1 MTVVAYAVGAVLAI
15 AAVIRDPSALG
26 TVFPLVVTAATLAI
40 VVAIFVFQR
49 RATLR
54 RTIAE
59 IRQAESDVALGLIEA
74 PRTDVAELIGEL
86 RKLGFEIVGATDTT
100 VGGGKPIR
108 TWILTD
114 GNGPGTTWIEVG
126 IARTPIAIFLSRAG
140 DGRFLE
146 TSFPDGATIDV
157 PNLLARPIGGNVEAT
172 LTGHRATLDEWT
184 SRAGPPLVVRT
195 LDDYRRV
202 EDELRERTGGM
213 RIAHYIE
220 HVVEPSLRR
229 WAISAVIGVIAFLAV
244 VLLPG
249 P

>member
-1 MTVVAYAVGAVLAI
+1 MTVIAYAVGAILAM
-15 AAVIRDPSALG
+15 AAVIRDPSTMG
-26 TVFPLVVTAATLAI
+26 TVFPLVVTAATVAI
-40 VVAIFVFQR
+40 VAVIVLFRR
-49 RATLR
+49 RANLQG
-54 RTIAE
+54 TIAQ
-59 IRQAESDVALGLIEA
+59 IRRAESVVAMGLIEA
-74 PRTDVAELIGEL
+74 PRTDVAELIAEL

-108 TWILTD
+108 TWVLTES
-114 GNGPGTTWIEVG
+114 GGPGTTWIEVG

-146 TSFPDGATIDV
+146 TSFPGGATIDV
-157 PNLLARPIGGNVEAT
+157 PNLLARPIGANVEET
-172 LTGHRATLDEWT
+172 LAGHRATLDEWT
-184 SRAGPPLVVRT
+184 SRTGPPLVVRT

-202 EDELRERTGGM
+202 ETELRERTGGM

-220 HVVEPSLRR
+220 TVVEPSLRR
-229 WAISAVIGVIAFLAV
+229 WTVSAVIGVIAFLAV

>member
-15 AAVIRDPSALG
+15 AAVIRDQSSLG

-40 VVAIFVFQR
+40 VVVIVIFQR

-59 IRQAESDVALGLIEA
+59 IRQAESVVATGLIEA

-100 VGGGKPIR
+100 VGGGRPIR
-108 TWILTD
+108 TWVLTD
-114 GNGPGTTWIEVG
+114 ASGPGTAWIEVG
-126 IARTPIAIFLSRAG
+126 IARTPIAILLSRAG

-146 TSFPDGATIDV
+146 SSFPSGATIDV
-157 PNLLARPIGGNVEAT
+157 PNLLARPIGGTVEET
-172 LTGHRATLDEWT
+172 LAAHRATLDEWT

-195 LDDYRRV
+195 LDEYRRV

-220 HVVEPSLRR
+220 SVVEPSLRR
-229 WAISAVIGVIAFLAV
+229 WAICAVIGVIAFLAV

>member
-1 MTVVAYAVGAVLAI
+1 MTVMAYAVGAVLAI
-15 AAVIRDPSALG
+15 AAVIRDPSTLG

-40 VVAIFVFQR
+40 VVVIFTFQR

-59 IRQAESDVALGLIEA
+59 IRRAESVVASGLIEA
-74 PRTDVAELIGEL
+74 PRADVAELIGEL
-86 RKLGFEIVGATDTT
+86 RKLGFEIIGATDTT
-100 VGGGKPIR
+100 VGGGQPIR
-108 TWILTD
+108 TWVLTD
-114 GNGPGTTWIEVG
+114 SGGPGTTWIEVG

-157 PNLLARPIGGNVEAT
+157 PNLLARPIGGSVEAT
-172 LTGHRATLDEWT
+172 LAGHRATLDEWT
-184 SRAGPPLVVRT
+184 SRAGRPLVVRT
-195 LDDYRRV
+195 LDEYRLV

-220 HVVEPSLRR
+220 TVVEPSLRR
-229 WAISAVIGVIAFLAV
+229 WAISSVIGVVAFLAV

-249 P
+249 S

>member
-1 MTVVAYAVGAVLAI
+1 MTVVAYAIGAVLAV
-15 AAVIRDPSALG
+15 AAVIRDRSSLG

-40 VVAIFVFQR
+40 VVVIVIFQR

-59 IRQAESDVALGLIEA
+59 IREARSVVATGLIEA
-74 PRTDVAELIGEL
+74 PRTDVAELISEL

-100 VGGGKPIR
+100 VGGGRPIR
-108 TWILTD
+108 TWVLTD
-114 GNGPGTTWIEVG
+114 SSGPGTAWIEVG

-146 TSFPDGATIDV
+146 TSFPSGATIDV
-157 PNLLARPIGGNVEAT
+157 PNLLARPIGGSVEET
-172 LTGHRATLDEWT
+172 LAGHRATLDEWT
-184 SRAGPPLVVRT
+184 SSAGRPLVVRT
-195 LDDYRRV
+195 LDEYRRV

-220 HVVEPSLRR
+220 SVVEPSLRR
-229 WAISAVIGVIAFLAV
+229 WAISAVIAVIAFLAV